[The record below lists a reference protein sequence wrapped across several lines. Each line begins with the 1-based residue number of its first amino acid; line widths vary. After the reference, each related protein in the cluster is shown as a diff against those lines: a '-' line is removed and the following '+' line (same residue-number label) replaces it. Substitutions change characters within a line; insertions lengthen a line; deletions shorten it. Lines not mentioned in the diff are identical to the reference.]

1 MHRYRYDNP
10 PVPPVPLAPLP
21 IDWNSLAHTG
31 LSTAASTLAATVVS
45 NLVSWGFD
53 ALRDKFD
60 PKPEETK
67 PEIK

>member
-1 MHRYRYDNP
+1 MRRYDNP
-10 PVPPVPLAPLP
+10 TPPPAPGSPPP
-21 IDWNSLAHTG
+21 IDWKSLAHTG

-53 ALRDKFD
+53 HLRDRLD

-67 PEIK
+67 PEVK